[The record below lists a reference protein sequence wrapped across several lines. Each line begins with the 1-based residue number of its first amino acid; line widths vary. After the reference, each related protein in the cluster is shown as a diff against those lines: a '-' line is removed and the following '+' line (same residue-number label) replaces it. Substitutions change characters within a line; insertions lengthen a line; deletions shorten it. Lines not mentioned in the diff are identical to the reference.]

1 MQSINKINPK
11 AVIMIKVGS
20 NPLAISGFIPYS
32 IFAFYLCFKKWTLTL
47 KPIAD
52 RLDKV

>member
-20 NPLAISGFIPYS
+20 NPLAISNFIPSSTY
-32 IFAFYLCFKKWTLTL
+32 AFYLYFKKWTLTL
-47 KPIAD
+47 NPIVG